1 MALENWENTLDQL
14 YKNYAKK
21 CKKISKEIIQLSHME
36 TTIRMFEVRF
46 NDETEKLR
54 LREES
59 I

>member
-21 CKKISKEIIQLSHME
+21 CKKINKEIIQLSHME
-36 TTIRMFEVRF
+36 TTIRMFELQF

-54 LREES
+54 MKEKT